1 MRCQAY
7 IHKARVHVF
16 NEAATE
22 SKVEVDPETI
32 KDVPGAVS
40 VRAADLLRTHR
51 HLHVDSFAVVL
62 QATWVEMDDH
72 HQLIVCGTAGV
83 QAYEQVASNAG
94 KLNPVWSDNICER
107 MEASAGMCPTAS
119 APVLGRPHLCPS
131 TVQVSPSTAVVP
143 RPSAKTAS
151 LLAPSRVRSRSTPLA
166 RSSRPCCQA
175 TGHRLP
181 ASTRR
186 SVAG

>member
-51 HLHVDSFAVVL
+51 HLHVD
-62 QATWVEMDDH
+62 
-72 HQLIVCGTAGV
+72 
-83 QAYEQVASNAG
+83 
-94 KLNPVWSDNICER
+94 
-107 MEASAGMCPTAS
+107 
-119 APVLGRPHLCPS
+119 
-131 TVQVSPSTAVVP
+131 
-143 RPSAKTAS
+143 
-151 LLAPSRVRSRSTPLA
+151 
-166 RSSRPCCQA
+166 
-175 TGHRLP
+175 
-181 ASTRR
+181 
-186 SVAG
+186 